1 MGNSFAKDL
10 NKVFGHSGQ
19 GGPVAG
25 GSPDDWTPGARD
37 PDYNPPK
44 PTPPTPPPIPKY
56 VPPPFYSPRQ
66 SQLQKSTYNPSS
78 TSHQYLQRFGAAS
91 HY

>member
-1 MGNSFAKDL
+1 MGHKFSRDL

-19 GGPVAG
+19 GGTAAG

-37 PDYNPPK
+37 PDGGHK
-44 PTPPTPPPIPKY
+44 ETPPTPPTIPHY
-56 VPPPFYSPRQ
+56 TPPPFYSPRQ
-66 SQLQKSTYNPSS
+66 SQLQKTTFNPAS
-78 TSHQYLQRFGAAS
+78 TSHGYLQRFGVAS